1 MGNKLTLIQ
10 TPGDTP
16 DIVTA
21 PGSYVQ
27 VGQWA
32 MTPDE
37 ARALADNIQQAAGI
51 ADDD

>member
-1 MGNKLTLIQ
+1 MARNLQLIRTGGN
-10 TPGDTP
+10 TP

-37 ARALADNIQQAAGI
+37 ARELAANIEAAADIADN
-51 ADDD
+51 D